1 MAVDDRLRFE
11 VLGEV
16 RAFRAGLPVDLGPAK
31 QRAVLAVL
39 LLQAGRPVPTHQIVD
54 AVWGDEP
61 PENGANVVQ
70 KYVAGL
76 RRALD
81 PDRAPRTPGELLA
94 LTGSGYV
101 LRTAGAVVD
110 ADEFQA
116 AVKRA
121 AAERAAD
128 RPLEAASTLRGA
140 LGLWRGEAL
149 AGLGGSVFEAARTRL
164 ADARAS
170 AWETWA
176 EIGLAQGRAAMIIPE
191 LTQLVAEFPLRE
203 GLRAQLMLALHQT
216 GRQAEALAV
225 FRDSREYFLD
235 EFGAEPGERMQEAH
249 RKILRSE
256 PAPPPDPVPSPAPAP
271 SIPAPAPAPAIPAP
285 APVPSIPAQ
294 VSPPA
299 PHPALPPLYW
309 RPSTQR
315 ASVVEVL
322 FAAIVPLA
330 TCTMAS
336 WSYFLYTA
344 VRRRD
349 RAQFITAAVYFVLL
363 VVGVLMF
370 AVDPTGLDEEAS
382 GAETLGIFIV
392 LPLAIS
398 ATIHGAVVAVRTGD
412 YERAKTLREQA
423 RQFATFDPARAIEVG
438 VGRPDILSRP
448 FDDGGLVDINHL
460 GALELSRALDLPL
473 ARAQEIVV
481 DRGRRGPFG
490 QPGEL
495 VTRGLLGERVVRRN
509 AYRLIAIP
517 PQSFVPAGPAFPAA
531 SADGPVPPPADGA
544 LPPSADGPVPPP
556 DDGAVSVDRS
566 ASPDR
571 SAGAGGQ

>member
-16 RAFRAGLPVDLGPAK
+16 RAFRGGLPVDLGPAK

-54 AVWGDEP
+54 AVWGDDP

-101 LRTAGAVVD
+101 LRTTDAVVD
-110 ADEFQA
+110 ADQFQA

-121 AAERAAD
+121 AAERAAN

-140 LGLWRGEAL
+140 MGLWRGDAL
-149 AGLGGSVFEAARTRL
+149 AGLGGSVFEAARIRL

-191 LTQLVAEFPLRE
+191 LTRLAAEFPLRE
-203 GLRAQLMLALHQT
+203 GLRAQLMLALHQA

-225 FRDSREYFLD
+225 FRDAREYFLD

-256 PAPPPDPVPSPAPAP
+256 PAPPPDPV
-271 SIPAPAPAPAIPAP
+271 
-285 APVPSIPAQ
+285 IPAQ
-294 VSPPA
+294 PGPAQISPAAPPPVLAPVLAPGTAPGLPPA
-299 PHPALPPLYW
+299 YW
-309 RPSTQR
+309 RPSNQR
-315 ASVVEVL
+315 ASVAEVL
-322 FAAIVPLA
+322 FAAVVPLA
-330 TCTMAS
+330 TCTMGS
-336 WSYFLYTA
+336 WIYFLYTA

-349 RAQFITAAVYFVLL
+349 RAQFITAAVYFLLL
-363 VVGVLMF
+363 VFGVVMF
-370 AVDPTGLDEEAS
+370 LIDPSGLDEEAT
-382 GAETLGIFIV
+382 GAETLGVFIV
-392 LPLAIS
+392 LPLAIG
-398 ATIHGAVVAVRTGD
+398 AAIHGAVVAVRTGD
-412 YERAKTLREQA
+412 YERARTLREQA
-423 RQFATFDPARAIEVG
+423 RQFAVFDPGRAIEVG
-438 VGRPDILSRP
+438 IGRPDILSRP
-448 FDDGGLVDINHL
+448 FDDGGLVDLNHL
-460 GALELSRALDLPL
+460 GAYELAQALKMPLAQAQQIAADRAL
-473 ARAQEIVV
+473 
-481 DRGRRGPFG
+481 RGPFA

-495 VTRGLLGERVVRRN
+495 ISRGLVSERVVRRN
-509 AYRLIAIP
+509 AYRLICIP
-517 PQSFVPAGPAFPAA
+517 PAAQREPALGSANGPVG
-531 SADGPVPPPADGA
+531 SADG
-544 LPPSADGPVPPP
+544 
-556 DDGAVSVDRS
+556 
-566 ASPDR
+566 

>member
-39 LLQAGRPVPTHQIVD
+39 LVQAGRPVPTHQIVD

-101 LRTAGAVVD
+101 LRTADAVVD

-121 AAERAAD
+121 AAERAANH
-128 RPLEAASTLRGA
+128 PLEAASTLRGA
-140 LGLWRGEAL
+140 LALWRGDAL
-149 AGLGGSVFEAARTRL
+149 AGLGGSVFEAARIRL

-203 GLRAQLMLALHQT
+203 GLRAQLMLALHQA

-225 FRDSREYFLD
+225 FRDAREYFLD
-235 EFGAEPGERMQEAH
+235 EFGAEPGEKMQEAH
-249 RKILRSE
+249 RRILRSE
-256 PAPPPDPVPSPAPAP
+256 PAPPPDAPAP
-271 SIPAPAPAPAIPAP
+271 SIP
-285 APVPSIPAQ
+285 VQAQ
-294 VSPPA
+294 VSPTAPPPA
-299 PHPALPPLYW
+299 RLPPVYW
-309 RPSTQR
+309 RPSNQR
-315 ASVVEVL
+315 ASIVEVL

-336 WSYFLYTA
+336 WSYFLYAA

-363 VVGVLMF
+363 VFGVSLF
-370 AVDPTGLDEEAS
+370 VIDPTGIDEEAS
-382 GAETLGIFIV
+382 AAETLGVFIL

-398 ATIHGAVVAVRTGD
+398 AAVHGAVVAVRTGD

-423 RQFATFDPARAIEVG
+423 RQFATFDPARAVEVG

-448 FDDGGLVDINHL
+448 FDDGGLVDVNHL
-460 GALELSRALDLPL
+460 GPYELSQALKLPL
-473 ARAQEIVV
+473 AQAQQIVF
-481 DRGRRGPFG
+481 DRERRGPFV

-495 VTRGLLGERVVRRN
+495 VSRELLSERVVKRN
-509 AYRLIAIP
+509 AYRLICIP
-517 PQSFVPAGPAFPAA
+517 LTSQREPAA
-531 SADGPVPPPADGA
+531 NS
-544 LPPSADGPVPPP
+544 
-556 DDGAVSVDRS
+556 
-566 ASPDR
+566 
-571 SAGAGGQ
+571 

>member
-1 MAVDDRLRFE
+1 VAVDDRLRFE
-11 VLGEV
+11 ILGEV

-39 LLQAGRPVPTHQIVD
+39 LVQAGRPVPTHQIVD

-101 LRTAGAVVD
+101 LRTADAVVD

-128 RPLEAASTLRGA
+128 RPLEAASTLRA
-140 LGLWRGEAL
+140 AMGLWRGDAL
-149 AGLGGSVFEAARTRL
+149 AGLGGSVFEAARIRL

-191 LTQLVAEFPLRE
+191 LTRLVAEFPLRE
-203 GLRAQLMLALHQT
+203 GLRAQLMLALHQA

-225 FRDSREYFLD
+225 FRDAREYFLD

-256 PAPPPDPVPSPAPAP
+256 PAPPPDPAPVIPAQVNAAQISPAPAP
-271 SIPAPAPAPAIPAP
+271 VMPPAIAPIVAPAQP
-285 APVPSIPAQ
+285 PV
-294 VSPPA
+294 
-299 PHPALPPLYW
+299 YW
-309 RPSTQR
+309 RPSNQR
-315 ASVVEVL
+315 ASVAEVL

-330 TCTMAS
+330 TCTMGS
-336 WSYFLYTA
+336 WIYFFYTA

-349 RAQFITAAVYFVLL
+349 WVQFITAGVYFALL
-363 VVGVLMF
+363 VFGVVMFLIDPSGTEEEVTGAEMLGVLI
-370 AVDPTGLDEEAS
+370 L
-382 GAETLGIFIV
+382 
-392 LPLAIS
+392 LPLAIGAS
-398 ATIHGAVVAVRTGD
+398 IHGTVVALRTGD
-412 YERAKTLREQA
+412 YERATTLREQA
-423 RQFATFDPARAIEVG
+423 RQFAVFDPSRAIEVG
-438 VGRPDILSRP
+438 VGRPDLLSRP
-448 FDDGGLVDINHL
+448 FDDGGLVDLNHL
-460 GALELSRALDLPL
+460 GAYELAQALKLPVAQAQKIVADRAL
-473 ARAQEIVV
+473 
-481 DRGRRGPFG
+481 RGPFA
-490 QPGEL
+490 QPSEL
-495 VTRGLLGERVVRRN
+495 FSRGLASERVVRRN
-509 AYRLIAIP
+509 AYRLICIP
-517 PQSFVPAGPAFPAA
+517 PRFFVP
-531 SADGPVPPPADGA
+531 ADGPVSG
-544 LPPSADGPVPPP
+544 G
-556 DDGAVSVDRS
+556 
-566 ASPDR
+566 